1 MTNAEKY
8 LKEPHDIGRFVQKLV
23 KEISYFDGLRYYSN
37 DMETAIFVTTKT
49 VETVKLADLV
59 K

>member
-37 DMETAIFVTTKT
+37 DMETAILTFLN
-49 VETVKLADLV
+49 EEANND
-59 K
+59 